1 MQIGLVLIIFVV
13 GLLMTIKG
21 GDIFIEAAIWIAK
34 KTGISSGIIGA
45 TIVSIATT
53 LPEFFVS
60 TIASDE
66 GFSDMAIG
74 NSIGSY
80 ICNIALIIGICA
92 LIRPIKID
100 SIFFGI
106 KGAMMIGFL
115 SIFSILSLK
124 GIVTHRDGYILI
136 SLIIL
141 FIIINLIEN
150 RKTSINNK
158 RITRKSIKMKEL
170 IFNLIKFLLGAI
182 MVLYGAHI
190 LVDSGLKIAN
200 FLRIPKLVVSLTL
213 LSIGT
218 SLPELVTALS
228 SVFKNHQSI
237 SIGNILGANI
247 INLSIIMGT
256 IALVS
261 EHGLLINKQNLLLD
275 LPMAMLVSLLFILSG
290 IFKEKISRFTGL
302 IFIVI
307 YIVYIIIHLMYA

>member
-1 MQIGLVLIIFVV
+1 MQIELVLVIFVI

-21 GDIFIEAAIWIAK
+21 GDIFIEGAIWIVK

-66 GFSDMAIG
+66 GFSDIAIG

-106 KGAMMIGFL
+106 KGTMMIGFL
-115 SIFSILSLK
+115 SIFSVLSLK
-124 GIVTHRDGYILI
+124 GVVTYGDGYILI
-136 SLIIL
+136 SLIVL

-150 RKTSINNK
+150 KKISTNN
-158 RITRKSIKMKEL
+158 RITRKSIKIKEL
-170 IFNLIKFLLGAI
+170 IFNLIKFFSGAI
-182 MVLYGAHI
+182 MILYGAHI
-190 LVDSGLKIAN
+190 LVDSGVKIAN

-213 LSIGT
+213 LAIGT

-228 SVFKNHQSI
+228 SVFKNYQSI

-256 IALVS
+256 VALVS
-261 EHGLLINKQNLLLD
+261 EHGLMINKQNLLLD
-275 LPMAMLVSLLFILSG
+275 LPVAMLVSLLFILSG
-290 IFKEKISRFTGL
+290 IFKEKISRSTGL
-302 IFIVI
+302 ILMVI